1 MRETDNKIKIC
12 ALTTISKTMDW
23 FIVDSMRNLSKNGY
37 DITLICDMEESFID
51 RNSDYAQ
58 CINIPM
64 SRGASVKDLL
74 TVPFKLKRIFK
85 QNKFD
90 IVYYTSPNVSLYASL
105 GAKLA
110 GIKHRVYSQC
120 GLRYVSFTGIK
131 RFIFKMVE
139 KITCIFSSTIR
150 AQSPLNM
157 QFAIDEGLCS
167 EKKISVVGIGGTTG
181 VDLAACDIIDKAEM
195 SKQLRGK
202 YNIPDDA
209 FVYGYVGRINI
220 DKGTAEL
227 INAFEK
233 MQKKHTDTY
242 LLLVGMIDDAN
253 PIDGET
259 MKSAMDN
266 PNIIFTGNVPSDEVY
281 NYMAMFDVL
290 THPTYREGFGKV
302 LQEAMGMRLPIITTN
317 VPGPSEVVKNGVSGI
332 LVNVKDSEDLL
343 EKMELIYSD
352 FSLRELLAKNGRERA
367 EKYFDRQIMLN
378 NILLD
383 LNKTIGV

>member
-74 TVPFKLKRIFK
+74 TVPFKLKKVFK

-139 KITCIFSSTIR
+139 KTTCMFSSTIR

-167 EKKISVVGIGGTTG
+167 ETKISVVGIGGTTG
-181 VDLAACDIIDKAEM
+181 VDLAACDVIDKVEM
-195 SKQLRGK
+195 SKQLRDK
-202 YNIPDDA
+202 YSIPDDA

-253 PIDGET
+253 PIDSET

-317 VPGPSEVVKNGVSGI
+317 VPGPSEVVESGVSG
-332 LVNVKDSEDLL
+332 
-343 EKMELIYSD
+343 
-352 FSLRELLAKNGRERA
+352 
-367 EKYFDRQIMLN
+367 DR
-378 NILLD
+378 
-383 LNKTIGV
+383 KSVV